1 MKVKNLSD
9 NLRIMWAIAAKD
21 IVDAIKNKT
30 TISIIVGVAFLML
43 SGQAL
48 PLLLK
53 LKSIPSVVVYDAGES
68 GLVAELKKSDDL
80 GLRAARSQQEMQD
93 AVGAAASPLLGLAI
107 PANFDQTLET
117 GGPVELAGY
126 FVHWISPADAA
137 EVEIFFEE
145 KLTQVVG
152 KQVRINTKGRAV
164 YPVPDGGGHPFM
176 VAMSLVTAILTICGA
191 IVPFLMIEE
200 KETHTLDA
208 LLVSPASIGQVVAGK
223 ATAGTFYGLMAA
235 GVVFAFNL
243 RMVAHWEVA
252 LLAALCG
259 TLFAVAVGLLL
270 GSLFDNPGSMN
281 LWFGAALVV
290 LLMPMFLVNTLGA
303 NAPAILRT
311 IMSWIPSVLLIKV
324 ILISFSG
331 SVPWGE
337 VLKTDEAEISLRY
350 RELAEEEAGRA
361 RTGASAF
368 TDEGGLKPD
377 RQCEL
382 GPENPAARQ
391 DYVERLVTFFSA
403 GCLDGLRVVFYQHS
417 CVSRRILPEMLRRLG
432 AEVVETGWSD
442 TFVPVDTEAVENTDR
457 LAEWVVGHRAH
468 ALVSADGDGDRPL
481 VVDETGKVVRGDVL
495 GILVAD
501 FLEADSVSVPVSCNT
516 ALEKSARFR
525 NVERTRI
532 GSPYVIASM
541 LEAVRKGY
549 RRVVGY
555 EANGGFLTATDLTRD
570 EPARILTAL
579 PTRDAGLPIIALLVM
594 SLHRGQPI
602 SRLVSSL
609 PARFTQSGLLRQVP
623 SETGKAIVE
632 RVRQEGE
639 GVVRN
644 VFGDSLGPVEAMDF
658 TDGARITFASGDI
671 VHLRPSGNAPEFRCY
686 TESSSET
693 RASELNHAALEKIRA
708 ALDTS
713 LLP

>member
-223 ATAGTFYGLMAA
+223 ATAGTFYGLTAA

-337 VLKTDEAEISLRY
+337 VLT
-350 RELAEEEAGRA
+350 
-361 RTGASAF
+361 
-368 TDEGGLKPD
+368 
-377 RQCEL
+377 
-382 GPENPAARQ
+382 N
-391 DYVERLVTFFSA
+391 
-403 GCLDGLRVVFYQHS
+403 
-417 CVSRRILPEMLRRLG
+417 LG
-432 AEVVETGWSD
+432 AILGCTG
-442 TFVPVDTEAVENTDR
+442 
-457 LAEWVVGHRAH
+457 LLL
-468 ALVSADGDGDRPL
+468 ALV
-481 VVDETGKVVRGDVL
+481 VW
-495 GILVAD
+495 
-501 FLEADSVSVPVSCNT
+501 
-516 ALEKSARFR
+516 
-525 NVERTRI
+525 
-532 GSPYVIASM
+532 
-541 LEAVRKGY
+541 
-549 RRVVGY
+549 
-555 EANGGFLTATDLTRD
+555 
-570 EPARILTAL
+570 
-579 PTRDAGLPIIALLVM
+579 
-594 SLHRGQPI
+594 
-602 SRLVSSL
+602 
-609 PARFTQSGLLRQVP
+609 
-623 SETGKAIVE
+623 
-632 RVRQEGE
+632 RVR
-639 GVVRN
+639 RS
-644 VFGDSLGPVEAMDF
+644 D
-658 TDGARITFASGDI
+658 R
-671 VHLRPSGNAPEFRCY
+671 
-686 TESSSET
+686 
-693 RASELNHAALEKIRA
+693 
-708 ALDTS
+708 
-713 LLP
+713 